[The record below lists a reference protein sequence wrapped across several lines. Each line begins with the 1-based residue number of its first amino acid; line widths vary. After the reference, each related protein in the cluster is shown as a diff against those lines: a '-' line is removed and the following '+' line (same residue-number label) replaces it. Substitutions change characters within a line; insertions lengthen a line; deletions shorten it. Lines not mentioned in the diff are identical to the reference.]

1 MARFE
6 GYAAIRRALLLPNGH
21 AQLDIR
27 PDGQDWQWSYVPPE
41 RAREALACGLTA
53 ISGGWRLY
61 VSLPDDPNSD
71 TLEIVGLSNAP
82 S

>member
-6 GYAAIRRALLLPNGH
+6 GYAAIRRALLLPNGY

-27 PDGQDWQWSYVPPE
+27 PEGHDWQWSYAPPE

-53 ISGGWRLY
+53 IAGGWKLY
-61 VSLPDDPNSD
+61 VSLPDDQNSD
-71 TLEIVGLSNAP
+71 TLEIIGLSNAA